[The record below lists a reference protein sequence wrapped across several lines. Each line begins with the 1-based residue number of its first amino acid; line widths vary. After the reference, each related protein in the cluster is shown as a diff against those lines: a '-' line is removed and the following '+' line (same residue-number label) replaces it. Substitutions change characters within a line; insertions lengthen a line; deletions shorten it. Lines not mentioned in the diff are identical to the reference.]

1 MFDLDKWQ
9 EIWHTIRKNK
19 LRTIITMLGVSWGI
33 FMLVI
38 LLGAGKGFENGVNKQ
53 FDIAKNAVFVWSQR
67 TSIEYKGLKPGRFIR
82 FTNDDV
88 HAIRNEIPEVGV
100 VAPRN
105 QLSGSFTVNR
115 NTKSASFNVYGEY
128 PDYTKVRPTIIT
140 DGRFVNDL
148 DIKERRKVCVIGT
161 RVKELLFK
169 DDENP
174 VGQYIKIKEISF
186 KVVGVFKGI
195 SKGDDAQQ
203 DAETIFLPS
212 TTLQYTFNQVNTVHF
227 FALTPKEGVPAKVVE
242 NKVKNLLSKRH
253 DVHPEDVKALGSANV
268 EEEFQKIQGL
278 FMIIGA
284 FSWFVGILTIVA
296 GVVGV
301 SNIMLIVVK
310 ERTKE
315 IGIRKA
321 LGATPFS
328 IVSLILQ
335 EAIVITSLA
344 GYVGLLA
351 GIGVLEL
358 ANQAGVEG
366 DFFSNPEVDL
376 SAALAATATLIVSGV
391 LAGMIPAKRAANVKP
406 VVALSEE

>member
-1 MFDLDKWQ
+1 MFDIDKWQ
-9 EIWHTIRKNK
+9 EILHTIRKNK
-19 LRTIITMLGVSWGI
+19 LRTIITMLGVAWGI

-88 HAIRNEIPEVGV
+88 FAIRNEIPEMGV

-105 QLSGSFTVNR
+105 QLFGSFTVNR
-115 NTKSASFNVYGEY
+115 DTKSASFSVFGEY

-140 DGRFVNDL
+140 DGRFINDL
-148 DIKERRKVCVIGT
+148 DIKDRRKVCVIGK
-161 RVKELLFK
+161 RVQELLFK
-169 DDENP
+169 DGENP
-174 VGQYIKIKEISF
+174 MGQYIKVKGVSF
-186 KVVGVFKGI
+186 KVVGVFKGVA
-195 SKGDDAQQ
+195 KGDDAQQ
-203 DAETIFLPS
+203 EAETIFLPS
-212 TTLQYTFNQVNTVHF
+212 TTLQYTFNQLNTVHF
-227 FALTPKEGVPAKVVE
+227 FALTPKDGVPAKIIE
-242 NKVKNLLSKRH
+242 TKVKNLLAKRH
-253 DVHPEDVKALGSANV
+253 YVHPDDVKAFGSANV
-268 EEEFQKIQGL
+268 EEEFQRVQGL
-278 FMIIGA
+278 FFIIGA

-321 LGATPFS
+321 LGATPMS
-328 IVSLILQ
+328 IISLILQ
-335 EAIVITSLA
+335 ESIVITSLA
-344 GYVGLLA
+344 GYVGLIG

-358 ANQAGVEG
+358 VNSTGAEG
-366 DFFSNPEVDL
+366 PFFSNPEVDL
-376 SAALAATATLIVSGV
+376 QAAIAATVTLVVSGT
-391 LAGMIPAKRAANVKP
+391 LAGLIPAKRAASVRP